1 MNIEIT
7 KRHDAAFRIGLVL
20 DGRMQKFTLA
30 AAKQLRREL
39 DEAIEW
45 GTNMDD
51 LQRESRRIANAE
63 RQGRSEATYP
73 ERSCSPIDGG
83 SAC

>member
-1 MNIEIT
+1 MNIEVT

-20 DGRMQKFTLA
+20 DGKTQKFTLK

-39 DEAIEW
+39 NEAIEW

-51 LQRESRRIANAE
+51 LQREANAGSH
-63 RQGRSEATYP
+63 RQEEG
-73 ERSCSPIDGG
+73 
-83 SAC
+83 